1 MEIIGS
7 LLLIL
12 AVIVVVAL
20 FIFQPFLRNQAVR
33 SSNSDVANAEKE
45 QDHLR
50 SSLMA
55 ERDRILTALQELDFD
70 YALGKVPEDEYPIQR
85 TALLKNGADVLRKL
99 ENIKL
104 VRTPAKFAQEGPA
117 DTMESKIEAA
127 VLARRADAVKAGGP
141 QPAKA
146 FSSTNGGVKK
156 KDEIEDLIASRKRER
171 KESSA
176 GFCPGCGKPVQKSD
190 KFCSRCGT
198 VL

>member
-12 AVIVVVAL
+12 AVGMVVAL
-20 FIFQPFLRNQAVR
+20 FIFKPFLGNQVSRTSNNSAV
-33 SSNSDVANAEKE
+33 SAAKE

-55 ERDRILTALQELDFD
+55 ERDRILMALQELDFD
-70 YALGKVPEDEYPIQR
+70 YALGKVPEDEYPVQR
-85 TALLKNGADVLRKL
+85 SALLKNGAEVLRRL
-99 ENIKL
+99 ENIQ
-104 VRTPAKFAQEGPA
+104 PAQTSGRSAPA
-117 DTMESKIEAA
+117 GQAETMEARIEAA
-127 VLARRADAVKAGGP
+127 VQARRADAVKAGEH
-141 QPAKA
+141 QPANASK
-146 FSSTNGGVKK
+146 SSNGGVKVR
-156 KDEIEDLIASRKRER
+156 DELEDIIASRKRER